1 MDPLDPQAGQPCV
14 GANQPAVLTAG
25 EFGLTSGFPSVAE
38 GLGAVGLPRFSR
50 RGGSVRNRLL
60 QGSVIV
66 AICSDSFFVSAFCAT
81 SWS

>member
-25 EFGLTSGFPSVAE
+25 EFGLTSGFPRVAE

-60 QGSVIV
+60 QGVKLFGD
-66 AICSDSFFVSAFCAT
+66 CCDLFG
-81 SWS
+81 